1 MTPPQTEG
9 TMTLDDFLT
18 ELQALI
24 GGFCALVPDE
34 GPACLY
40 DNEKPEWRGP
50 RIEKVED
57 VTFNKLLVSVADGS
71 KFRITV
77 EKIR

>member
-1 MTPPQTEG
+1 MTPPQTQG
-9 TMTLDDFLT
+9 TMTLDDFVT

-24 GGFCALVPDE
+24 GGFCSLLPDE

-40 DNEKPEWRGP
+40 DNEKPEWHGP
-50 RIEKVED
+50 RIEKVKD
-57 VTFNKLLVSVADGS
+57 VTFDKLLVSLADGS
-71 KFRITV
+71 KFGIMV